1 MKNKIENITKLNN
14 CIKDAKTKRLMNFQE
29 KKEIS
34 RKECFK
40 TCFKKEEEF
49 ANRFIK
55 RMLQTMGKIYGSERL
70 L

>member
-14 CIKDAKTKRLMNFQE
+14 CIKDAKTKWLMNFQE

-34 RKECFK
+34 RKECFE
-40 TCFKKEEEF
+40 TCLKKEEF

-55 RMLQTMGKIYGSERL
+55 WMLQTMGKIYGSERL